1 MVDITYAPKIFL
13 FSLCDVLQYLYIL
26 FENASGYALFKTAEF
41 EEVAIFVPEVRRSVK
56 DTSKF
61 RSVVQFVSFHKFKN
75 TQKALENMKDIVN
88 GKLHL
93 DLQLFL
99 ENNIP
104 KAKEKSKLA
113 VVLGVQDA
121 ALASAITET
130 LNIQCLTSVI
140 VFEIL
145 RGIRLHFLKFIKGYA
160 DPDTVKKSHLGL
172 SHHYARAKM
181 NINSHKFD
189 MMITEAVSAV
199 DDLDKNINTLCA
211 RL

>member
-1 MVDITYAPKIFL
+1 
-13 FSLCDVLQYLYIL
+13 
-26 FENASGYALFKTAEF
+26 
-41 EEVAIFVPEVRRSVK
+41 
-56 DTSKF
+56 
-61 RSVVQFVSFHKFKN
+61 
-75 TQKALENMKDIVN
+75 MKDIVN

-99 ENNIP
+99 ENNVP

-145 RGIRLHFLKFIKGYA
+145 RGIIIIYSAQLK
-160 DPDTVKKSHLGL
+160 
-172 SHHYARAKM
+172 
-181 NINSHKFD
+181 
-189 MMITEAVSAV
+189 
-199 DDLDKNINTLCA
+199 
-211 RL
+211 